1 MQVVI
6 LLVVLRRCLD
16 MHEESSEAKHVKEA
30 AEVVPSVPSGDS
42 LARQFKRVK
51 SPSLGTDS
59 TTSSAEKAVSDE
71 SLQTR
76 NSG

>member
-1 MQVVI
+1 VQVVI

-16 MHEESSEAKHVKEA
+16 VHEESRDAKHEKEA
-30 AEVVPSVPSGDS
+30 TEVVASVPTGDS

-59 TTSSAEKAVSDE
+59 TTSPTEEAAGDE
-71 SLQTR
+71 SLQIR
-76 NSG
+76 SPG